1 MSHPDTDGVEWEMVT
16 RFRWDGSV
24 AVELRAISPTELEIS
39 VTTENVAGGATGSR
53 RVLFADVRK
62 ALDELERSARE
73 IERLPS

>member
-1 MSHPDTDGVEWEMVT
+1 MSRPDTDGVEWEMVT